1 MSTLEEITIS
11 RYLRAATCLKE
22 DLKEEL
28 RKLLA
33 EIYSISGDWSQNRKG
48 EPATAP
54 SGLAR
59 VGLGGAQ
66 VFISSGNSHSLLVG
80 SSLGSGRNERGRV
93 PHKYDNLFGTI
104 ETIEGALMETER
116 YDFPGLYLFKMALKN
131 FKECVNQERQGR
143 SSSDLMPACQY
154 LKGTLVM
161 LLENQGYWEAKL
173 AGRKTGFYVKDLE
186 LPNVDRSRNSPNVQP
201 LPAPRQQ
208 PPLRHVF
215 YQQSQLQPAPHQ
227 VIGAPIPLGTNNQL
241 SDEDEDQLSEPM
253 EQDESYNSELIFRLV
268 LIAKA

>member
-1 MSTLEEITIS
+1 M
-11 RYLRAATCLKE
+11 
-22 DLKEEL
+22 
-28 RKLLA
+28 
-33 EIYSISGDWSQNRKG
+33 W
-48 EPATAP
+48 
-54 SGLAR
+54 
-59 VGLGGAQ
+59 LGGAQ
-66 VFISSGNSHSLLVG
+66 DFISSGNSHPLLVG

-173 AGRKTGFYVKDLE
+173 AGRKTGCYVKDLE
-186 LPNVDRSRNSPNVQP
+186 LPNVDRSRNSSNVHP
-201 LPAPRQQ
+201 LRPAPPTFTFQGS
-208 PPLRHVF
+208 PF
-215 YQQSQLQPAPHQ
+215 QQSQLQPAPRQ
-227 VIGAPIPLGTNNQL
+227 GFGAPLPLVTNNQL
-241 SDEDEDQLSEPM
+241 SEEDEDQLSEPM
-253 EQDESYNSELIFRLV
+253 EQDESYSSELILG
-268 LIAKA
+268 